1 MVIDHEGGDFSLWSI
16 EDRAWAAGFI
26 DGDGMISFYLRSD
39 RKNDFYVKVGA
50 ANTELAPLEKLQLMF
65 GGSICTVHKATASK
79 NWSPSWAW
87 TVTHRRAERVLRAI
101 APFLVCKHRQASSA
115 IESRALISGDKS
127 RRSPEVIA
135 QLRATELRFR
145 ELNRKGLKHELPN

>member
-1 MVIDHEGGDFSLWSI
+1 MVIDHEGVDFSLWSF

-65 GGSICTVHKATASK
+65 GGSICTVHKATPGK
-79 NWSPSWAW
+79 NWSASWAW

-101 APFLVCKHRQASSA
+101 SAFLVCKHRQAMA
-115 IESRALISGDKS
+115 ALDSRELVSGKGS
-127 RRSPEVIA
+127 RRSPEIISR
-135 QLRATELRFR
+135 LRETETRFPQFKS
-145 ELNRKGLKHELPN
+145 EKHTS